1 MESDGRFM
9 IIIIM
14 RERPRRM
21 YLGGQAEK
29 ETPWCFVHWGHR
41 GPSTHTESA
50 SLRAHSPRAHHYW
63 RMYNFFM
70 SGVLCACVICVHN
83 EPIYCRI
90 LMGWNMNWL
99 KYGWRGTVLCIGEF
113 ECPMCLAFTNR
124 REKFAA
130 VKSVV
135 SQFLA
140 DDVFSFKLVVINVKD
155 FFALF
160 SVKELSTFF
169 SRPSEMRLWIFSC
182 KKILKIAMLPILL
195 LIGEREIPCE
205 E

>member
-83 EPIYCRI
+83 EPIYCSI

-99 KYGWRGTVLCIGEF
+99 EYGWRGTVHRGIW
-113 ECPMCLAFTNR
+113 
-124 REKFAA
+124 
-130 VKSVV
+130 V
-135 SQFLA
+135 S
-140 DDVFSFKLVVINVKD
+140 NVSRFYKQKRKICCSQKCSQP
-155 FFALF
+155 A
-160 SVKELSTFF
+160 F
-169 SRPSEMRLWIFSC
+169 SRRRLFFQ
-182 KKILKIAMLPILL
+182 
-195 LIGEREIPCE
+195 IGRN
-205 E
+205 

>member
-1 MESDGRFM
+1 
-9 IIIIM
+9 
-14 RERPRRM
+14 M

-70 SGVLCACVICVHN
+70 SASLVCVCYMCTQWADLLQHFNGVKYELVGVWVAWYCVL
-83 EPIYCRI
+83 Y
-90 LMGWNMNWL
+90 
-99 KYGWRGTVLCIGEF
+99 IGEF
-113 ECPMCLAFTNR
+113 ECPMCLAITNR

-135 SQFLA
+135 SQFFA
-140 DDVFSFKLVVINVKD
+140 DDVFSFKLVVINVED
-155 FFALF
+155 FFGPF

-182 KKILKIAMLPILL
+182 KKILKIAMLPTLL
-195 LIGEREIPCE
+195 LIGELEIPWE